1 MDNTK
6 LYVGR
11 NADWFNYSSSATGGD
26 PTSGSGWVTNNAT
39 ALAAPVTIY
48 AGHSVGVSGS
58 SELEF
63 NFGATNTFSVSSG
76 NSDGNGYGN
85 FEFSVPSGYYA
96 INSKNLA
103 EYG

>member
-1 MDNTK
+1 MSH
-6 LYVGR
+6 G
-11 NADWFNYSSSATGGD
+11 TGGD
-26 PTSGSGWVTNNAT
+26 PTSGSGWVLNNT
-39 ALAAPVTIY
+39 TILAAPQTIY
-48 AGHSVGVSGS
+48 AGHAVGVSGS

-76 NSDGNGYGN
+76 NSDGNGFGN

-96 INSKNLA
+96 INTKNQA